1 MASFRKQK
9 IESEIRR
16 IIADAFLREIK
27 DPRIGFITVTS
38 VKISKDYTVANV
50 GISVIG
56 DDAAKK
62 LTLAGAESSAGFLQH
77 LIAKYMKLRI
87 TPRVK
92 FFLDSSIE
100 EGVRM
105 VGLINDLNKES

>member
-1 MASFRKQK
+1 MTSFRKEK
-9 IESEIRR
+9 LDAEIRR

-27 DPRIGFITVTS
+27 DPRIGFITVTGA
-38 VKISKDYTVANV
+38 KISKDYTSVNV

-56 DDAAKK
+56 DEKEKK
-62 LTLAGAESSAGFLQH
+62 KTLAGAESAAGFLQH
-77 LIAKYMKLRI
+77 LIAKHLKLRV
-87 TPRVK
+87 TPRIK

-105 VGLINDLNKES
+105 VGLIDDLNKES